1 MMNYTTNLPYSKL
14 MAQVQANINNLK
26 PNKLKQAKELLA
38 LMKAESNGELASK
51 FSEAR
56 IHANLCELKREPLLA
71 DGTKDNR
78 LKIWEN
84 YYHVVFFTVH
94 KKEP

>member
-1 MMNYTTNLPYSKL
+1 MELNPHQPHAGVYYS
-14 MAQVQANINNLK
+14 MC
-26 PNKLKQAKELLA
+26 
-38 LMKAESNGELASK
+38 ELASE
-51 FSEAR
+51 FLETR
-56 IHANLCELKREPLLA
+56 IHANLCELKREPPLVSFTENPVKIQSELKRELLLV

-84 YYHVVFFTVH
+84 YYHVVFFTAH

>member
-1 MMNYTTNLPYSKL
+1 MNAITKL
-14 MAQVQANINNLK
+14 VFFNSMC
-26 PNKLKQAKELLA
+26 
-38 LMKAESNGELASK
+38 ELASE
-51 FSEAR
+51 FSETR
-56 IHANLCELKREPLLA
+56 IHANPCELKRELLLADGTKDNRLFLKAPFFCGALA

-84 YYHVVFFTVH
+84 YYHVVFLTVH

>member
-1 MMNYTTNLPYSKL
+1 MLVFFNSMC
-14 MAQVQANINNLK
+14 
-26 PNKLKQAKELLA
+26 
-38 LMKAESNGELASK
+38 ELASE
-51 FSEAR
+51 FSETR
-56 IHANLCELKREPLLA
+56 IHANLCELKRELLLA

-84 YYHVVFFTVH
+84 YYHVVFFTAH

>member
-1 MMNYTTNLPYSKL
+1 MLVFFNSMC
-14 MAQVQANINNLK
+14 
-26 PNKLKQAKELLA
+26 
-38 LMKAESNGELASK
+38 ELASE
-51 FSEAR
+51 FSETR
-56 IHANLCELKREPLLA
+56 IHANLCELKRELLLA